1 MNQQLR
7 TTLMIFG
14 IMLGVIPGIIMI
26 AGTERIV
33 IGEQLCVDGNNN
45 INLEGL
51 MCEKSEFMTFGMSQ
65 SITNIIQIGF
75 GLIGLLI
82 FAIALFAEKGVDN
95 E

>member
-7 TTLMIFG
+7 QVLMIFS
-14 IMLGVIPGIIMI
+14 IILIIIPGIVMI
-26 AGTERIV
+26 VGSERIV

-51 MCEKSEFMTFGMSQ
+51 KCEKSEFISFGMTQ
-65 SITNIIQIGF
+65 RTTTTIQV
-75 GLIGLLI
+75 GLGAIGLLI
-82 FAIALFAEKGVDN
+82 FAIALFASKGVSD